1 MNLKDLPAAARPR
14 ERALTLGVA
23 SLADAELLALLLRT
37 GSRGRPVLQFAQD
50 LLDRFG
56 GFCGLL
62 EAGLPQLRAVKGL
75 GPARCAELA
84 AVAEMARRSLARQLA
99 AEPVFDSPER
109 VREYLALHMSGL
121 AHEEFAV
128 LFLDAQHRLIDM
140 QTLFRGT
147 LNQTSVYPRE
157 VVKEALQRNAGAVV
171 LAHNHPSGL
180 TEPSRAD
187 ELLTR
192 TLKDAL
198 RLIDVRV
205 LDHFIVGHGQ
215 VLSMAERGLV

>member
-1 MNLKDLPAAARPR
+1 MKLEDLPAAARPR

-37 GSRGRPVLQFAQD
+37 GSRGRPVLLFAQD

-56 GFCGLL
+56 GFSGLL
-62 EAGLPQLRAVKGL
+62 DARPAELRGVKGL

-99 AEPVFDSPER
+99 AEPVFDSPAR
-109 VREYLALHMSGL
+109 VRDYLSLHLSGL

-147 LNQTSVYPRE
+147 LSQTSVYPRE
-157 VVKEALQRNAGAVV
+157 VVKEALHREAGAVEEPARHV
-171 LAHNHPSGL
+171 LGHLVHRARAEAPRVPSAR
-180 TEPSRAD
+180 TRAG
-187 ELLTR
+187 R
-192 TLKDAL
+192 
-198 RLIDVRV
+198 
-205 LDHFIVGHGQ
+205 
-215 VLSMAERGLV
+215 